1 MDTGR
6 GEEGEG
12 EMCGESDMGTYGETY
27 MKSIA
32 NLDLLYSSGTQAGAL
47 WQSRRVGWG
56 GRWEEVSGG
65 REHGCTY
72 G

>member
-32 NLDLLYSSGTQAGAL
+32 NLDLLYASGTQAGAL
-47 WQSRRVGWG
+47 WQSRRV
-56 GRWEEVSGG
+56 
-65 REHGCTY
+65 
-72 G
+72 